1 MKLTRTHT
9 TTTETAKE
17 VINTLSKLQCVDKIS
32 TGIIKNTKNKS
43 GQKSLKVTETASG
56 LKIAVRGNGAVQDLY
71 IYTKS
76 LEDVKI
82 IVENIF

>member
-17 VINTLSKLQCVDKIS
+17 VINTLNKLQCVDKIS
-32 TGIIKNTKNKS
+32 TGIIKNTKSKS
-43 GQKSLKVTETASG
+43 GQKSLKITETASG

-76 LEDVKI
+76 PKLIQSAIES
-82 IVENIF
+82 IF